1 MSTKCITITSEA
13 YERLAALKE
22 KKESFSDV
30 IDKITNKRS
39 LFELAG
45 LLSDKEADK
54 LETDIKE
61 LRKRMRKE
69 IEKSAKELQ

>member
-13 YERLAALKE
+13 YERLAALKD

-30 IDKITNKRS
+30 INKITNKRS

-45 LLSDKEADK
+45 LLSDKAADE
-54 LETDIKE
+54 LEKNIKE

-69 IEKSAKELQ
+69 IEKTAKELE